1 MILCL
6 DWNVLR
12 PVIQFSMYRNYLQD
26 LQSQKSSFIAFASA
40 CIIFVLLL
48 ILNSCSP
55 FHEAFAA
62 PPAFD
67 QVFIYDK
74 KISNQK
80 NDWVQTYGND
90 SANLGSD
97 YADLLAVD
105 YFSDGKTLDITFWVK
120 SSSENASVYNQPFKK
135 IRYGVLIAIV
145 SLPQNS
151 GYNGAN
157 FNYYVEAVN
166 GKWSEYLYQLSSTG
180 TSALIES
187 KTNYT
192 EPFDNPTIGP
202 GYIKLRLNLTSINSP
217 SNYGLSFYTAES
229 FKSSEV
235 RDFTSWVAVPPPVI
249 NILTHPESIVIRQGE
264 KKLVPTEI
272 ETPLSTNVT
281 SIAFEYGTNFSSNG
295 LNVSA
300 QRIQPPLFEVEVSP
314 QSPVGV
320 YTVPFEASM
329 LVQTTSSTSPMLNDT
344 VTEIVDP
351 EFQVSKKYPTTGD
364 IIGKGNLT
372 IEVLPPLTVNEEF
385 MAFWIT
391 YGTAIVILS
400 SGAAGVFAT
409 LFIDY
414 IKGVKSRRKHK

>member
-1 MILCL
+1 VYKGLL
-6 DWNVLR
+6 NT
-12 PVIQFSMYRNYLQD
+12 D
-26 LQSQKSSFIAFASA
+26 LQSQKCSFIAFASA
-40 CIIFVLLL
+40 SIIFVLLL
-48 ILNSCSP
+48 ILNPCSP

-67 QVFIYDK
+67 QVLIYDK
-74 KISNQK
+74 KISDQK

-90 SANLGSD
+90 SANLRSD
-97 YADLLAVD
+97 LADLLAVD
-105 YFSDGKTLDITFWVK
+105 YFSDGKTLDTTFWVK
-120 SSSENASVYNQPFKK
+120 SNSENASVYDQPFKK

-157 FNYYVEAVN
+157 FNYYVEAAN

-187 KTNYT
+187 KINYT
-192 EPFDNPTIGP
+192 EPFDNLKIGP
-202 GYIKLRLNLTSINSP
+202 GYVKLRLNMDSINSP

-229 FKSSEV
+229 YKSSEV

-249 NILTHPESIVIRQGE
+249 DILTHPESIVIRQGE
-264 KKLVPTEI
+264 KKIVPTEI
-272 ETPLSTNVT
+272 ETPLSSNVT
-281 SIAFEYGTNFSSNG
+281 SITFEHGTNFSSNG
-295 LNVSA
+295 LSVSA

-385 MAFWIT
+385 MAFWNT
-391 YGTAIVILS
+391 YGTAIVILC

-409 LFIDY
+409 FFIDY
-414 IKGVKSRRKHK
+414 VKSLKSRRKHK